1 MGIFTMHSNF
11 LKMKEKVF
19 CFYIFKMTVYVGLM
33 TAFITVRD
41 LGPLEKP
48 CELQV
53 IRIVSR
59 LLALSVAMGKA
70 LVQLSTAG
78 EQVSSYNIT
87 TPFWHCYGFDFS
99 SSKTILFHKG
109 AGMCG
114 GMRRSHAAKNSL
126 DNQMCLPTFSSHAT
140 DLCTPHVQINP
151 NNSN

>member
-1 MGIFTMHSNF
+1 MHSNF

-87 TPFWHCYGFDFS
+87 TPF
-99 SSKTILFHKG
+99 
-109 AGMCG
+109 
-114 GMRRSHAAKNSL
+114 
-126 DNQMCLPTFSSHAT
+126 
-140 DLCTPHVQINP
+140 
-151 NNSN
+151 